1 MKVTVES
8 PIRADHRVI
17 RRLLTATYGGDVT
30 PKGDEYLKV
39 ASVFAK
45 AGGSWEKL
53 FLGSAKDLG
62 LLKRVLRVAY
72 KTGHLTKS
80 NE

>member
-1 MKVTVES
+1 VKVTVGN

-17 RRLLTATYGGDVT
+17 RRILTATYGGDLN
-30 PKGDEYLKV
+30 PKGEEYAKV
-39 ASVFAK
+39 ASVFTK
-45 AGGSWEKL
+45 AGGSWQRL
-53 FLGSAKDLG
+53 FLGSARDLG

-72 KTGHLTKS
+72 KKGHLTKS